1 MKTTTM
7 KSKIIAVGL
16 LMASFTGFSQT
27 NVFDDII
34 ATSPDHTYLKAALEQ
49 ENLDVALQ
57 NSSATLTVFAPT
69 DAAFTALA
77 TALNTNI
84 TGLLALPNLSDIL
97 TYHVLTITANAASIN
112 NGDVVNPISTTNSI
126 KLTKTSMG
134 AVYANQAMVTTPDV
148 TADNGV
154 LHIID
159 AVILPSE
166 TVVDLAL
173 DNGLTYLAT
182 AVIQQELLPV
192 LTNPLANFTVFAPTN
207 TAFDNLAGALG
218 TDINGILALPNLT
231 DVLAYHVMGAKV
243 LAGDINNGDIATT
256 VSTTNTLKIT
266 KTAGGNVYINQA
278 MVTTPDVMAD
288 NGVVHVLDKVVLP
301 VETVVDVAL
310 SSGFT
315 YLAAAVAQE
324 GLLPV
329 LTDPLA
335 KFTVFAP
342 TNAAFDDLA
351 GALNTDI
358 AGLLGNPDLSSIL
371 TYHVLDSEVTSSSLS
386 NGPVPTVNGENI
398 LVDLTSGVMINDASV
413 TSADNA
419 SDNGVVHVI
428 NKVLLPSSVT
438 SVQDVQV
445 LPLEV
450 YPNPVQNE
458 LNISNVQGTYK
469 VMSITGVVM
478 NQGVLQNNSLDV
490 SNYAQGVY
498 FIEVVSE
505 DAIYQNTF
513 IKK

>member
-1 MKTTTM
+1 
-7 KSKIIAVGL
+7 
-16 LMASFTGFSQT
+16 
-27 NVFDDII
+27 
-34 ATSPDHTYLKAALEQ
+34 
-49 ENLDVALQ
+49 
-57 NSSATLTVFAPT
+57 
-69 DAAFTALA
+69 
-77 TALNTNI
+77 
-84 TGLLALPNLSDIL
+84 
-97 TYHVLTITANAASIN
+97 
-112 NGDVVNPISTTNSI
+112 
-126 KLTKTSMG
+126 
-134 AVYANQAMVTTPDV
+134 
-148 TADNGV
+148 V

-182 AVIQQELLPV
+182 AVIQEELLPI

-207 TAFDNLAGALG
+207 TAFDNLASALG

-231 DVLAYHVMGAKV
+231 DVLAYHVIGAKV

-315 YLAAAVAQE
+315 YLAAAVAQ